1 MDLKKKI
8 TYALIVLSVL
18 SILAASLFK
27 GRQKDSVT
35 ISRAMMGTIV
45 QVTIMEGPEDNSD
58 RAAETAFSEIQ
69 RLEGI
74 LSAYKTDS
82 SDVTRISKNAGAS
95 LPVSPD
101 TIEVLKTAVLVAE
114 LSGGAFD
121 PTVGV
126 LGKAWGYS
134 GEKGVVP
141 SREEIGKS
149 LPLVDYGEIEIDEAA
164 SKAGLKR
171 KGMSLNLGGVAKG
184 YIVNKAVEALKR
196 EGVERGIIHA
206 GGDMVVFQKDE
217 EVPFSIGIQ
226 HPREKRLLGKVRVY
240 NGAVATS
247 GDYERFFE
255 INGKKYHHILDPRT
269 GFPAEG
275 TQSATIIAKDPTLA
289 DALSTAVFVMG
300 PEKGMELI
308 ERLPDVEGVIVDS
321 SGRVTKSSGFKGE
334 ID

>member
-8 TYALIVLSVL
+8 TYALIVLAVL
-18 SILAASLFK
+18 SILAVSLFK
-27 GRQKDSVT
+27 SRQKESVT

-45 QVTIMEGPEDNSD
+45 QVTIMEGPEGYFD
-58 RAAETAFSEIQ
+58 RAAETAFTEIQ
-69 RLEGI
+69 RLEKI
-74 LSAYKTDS
+74 FSSYKTDS
-82 SDVTRISKNAGAS
+82 DVARISNNAGQQVR
-95 LPVSPD
+95 VSHE
-101 TIEVLKTAVLVAE
+101 TIEVLKTAVLVAG

-121 PTVGV
+121 PTVGA

-141 SREEIGKS
+141 SKAEMAKV
-149 LPLVDYGEIEIDEAA
+149 LPLVDYRSIKIDEAA
-164 SKAGLKR
+164 STAGLKR

-196 EGVERGIIHA
+196 EGVTRGIIHA
-206 GGDMVVFQKDE
+206 GGDMVVFQKGE
-217 EVPFSIGIQ
+217 KEPFSIGIQ
-226 HPREKRLLGKVRVY
+226 HPRKKQLLGKALVY

-255 INGKKYHHILDPRT
+255 IGGKRFHHILDPRT

-275 TQSATIIAKDPTLA
+275 TRSATIVAKDPTLA

-300 PEKGMELI
+300 PQKGMELI

-321 SGRVTKSSGFKGE
+321 EGRVERSSGFKGE
-334 ID
+334 IY

>member
-18 SILAASLFK
+18 SILAVSLFK
-27 GRQKDSVT
+27 DRQKDSVT

-58 RAAETAFSEIQ
+58 RAAETAFTEIQ
-69 RLEGI
+69 RLEGL

-82 SDVTRISKNAGAS
+82 DVARISKNAGES
-95 LPVSPD
+95 VRVSPD

-141 SREEIGKS
+141 LREEIGKL
-149 LPLVDYGEIEIDEAA
+149 LPLVDYREIEVEEAA
-164 SKAGLKR
+164 SKARLKR
-171 KGMSLNLGGVAKG
+171 KGMYLNLGGVAKG

-206 GGDMVVFQKDE
+206 GGDMVVFQKGE
-217 EVPFSIGIQ
+217 KEPFSIGIQ

-255 INGKKYHHILDPRT
+255 INGKRYHHILNPKT
-269 GFPAEG
+269 GLPAEG
-275 TQSATIIAKDPTLA
+275 TRSATIIAKDPTLA

-321 SGRVTKSSGFKGE
+321 SGSVTKSSGFRGE
-334 ID
+334 IY